1 MARGGFSQEELDA
14 LNNNKYVIYA
24 ENNRI
29 VYSNEFKFL
38 FMKEFESG
46 KSPKEIFLAAGF
58 DTNALG
64 YKRIERATAR
74 WKESYAA
81 GTLRTYDDAH
91 LREIHAANEEKRK
104 KGHVQETVALQAT
117 KIKVLEAKI
126 EARDKEIAKLRLRIH
141 TMRMAKSQQKIFC
154 VKKESTIIN
163 LLRAKV
169 ELLLTVGFIDRDK
182 YDYSIRDKGIFYQ
195 LIHDT
200 AVKYDITKG
209 LTDLCNTLG
218 LEQRGYYKY
227 LQRKNIVADKCVSTT
242 DT

>member
-1 MARGGFSQEELDA
+1 
-14 LNNNKYVIYA
+14 
-24 ENNRI
+24 
-29 VYSNEFKFL
+29 
-38 FMKEFESG
+38 
-46 KSPKEIFLAAGF
+46 
-58 DTNALG
+58 
-64 YKRIERATAR
+64 
-74 WKESYAA
+74 
-81 GTLRTYDDAH
+81 
-91 LREIHAANEEKRK
+91 
-104 KGHVQETVALQAT
+104 
-117 KIKVLEAKI
+117 
-126 EARDKEIAKLRLRIH
+126 
-141 TMRMAKSQQKIFC
+141 MAKSQQKIFC